1 MQTIALKNWSED
13 IQNRP
18 KILEFIGHVEHSINN
33 IDLFD
38 EQSEY
43 LNLFLINIIYYTSFQ
58 LSAFEP
64 SFIILSTT
72 LCC

>member
-43 LNLFLINIIYYTSFQ
+43 DSKFISDKYYILYEF
-58 LSAFEP
+58 SAFC
-64 SFIILSTT
+64 F
-72 LCC
+72 